1 MKNTTTHTSASDRS
15 AVNVN
20 ESTDHTTMNDEI
32 QSVPSVIDAEKIYK
46 IIDNQQLEKFLKD
59 NQSPWTNSKSMTK

>member
-1 MKNTTTHTSASDRS
+1 MS
-15 AVNVN
+15 
-20 ESTDHTTMNDEI
+20 DEI

-59 NQSPWTNSKSMTK
+59 NQPSCTNSKSMIK